1 MGTESPG
8 GVDYTAVL
16 ADLESRKAQIES
28 AIVVIKA
35 LIAGGM
41 PPPMQT
47 IISPPA
53 GPLATSGG
61 GGGSNA
67 GALSIESD
75 TFFGLSILDAT
86 KKFLSM
92 RKRPSTGPEI
102 VEALRQGGQINAQ
115 NENFGNTLGAT
126 LSRSDAGSGAVL
138 RVGRGKFGLREWY
151 PNKPRSEGE

>member
-1 MGTESPG
+1 MGTESPS

-16 ADLESRKAQIES
+16 ADLESRKAQIEA
-28 AIVVIKA
+28 AISVLKA

-41 PPPMQT
+41 PPPLQQA
-47 IISPPA
+47 IVPPA
-53 GPLATSGG
+53 GALPTSGG
-61 GGGSNA
+61 ASNGGS
-67 GALSIESD
+67 LSIQSD

-86 KKFLSM
+86 KKFLAM

-102 VEALRQGGQINAQ
+102 VEALRQGGQVNAQ
-115 NENFGNTLGAT
+115 NETFGNTLGAT

-151 PNKPRSEGE
+151 ANKPRSDAE